1 MKDNLINLFE
11 KAIKLPT
18 TSGCY
23 KMLNENKKILYIGK
37 AKNLRSRI
45 KSYFLEKKSHK
56 IKILMENVKSIE
68 VITTNSEYEA
78 LLLECNL
85 IKTHKPDYNVKL
97 KDGKG
102 YPMVRITREKYPRIF
117 KTRKIINDQS
127 EYFGPFTNVKKL
139 DQVLDFIN
147 KTFKLRKCKK
157 KSKTPC
163 LYCHMGQCLGACYK
177 ENLEKEYQ
185 KELDKAKS
193 ILKGNTS
200 EILNQIDIKLKLA
213 IQKED
218 FETAIKLKEIK
229 NSLTEINQIQIVTK
243 TNNLNTDY
251 VHVHPGENVNTIIV
265 LKYRNGKLVERDANF
280 DESICKKNELILQFL
295 TQYYTAINMIVPDK
309 INIFLKDVDTKN
321 VEKLIND
328 VKNTKTKIIY
338 KETEEILKIMEM
350 AISNAEL
357 SLKEYENKNNKAL
370 ESLKIF
376 LEMDKLPKIIEGFDI
391 AHLKGQETVASMVT
405 FKMGMPFKENYKLYK
420 LNSLLKGEIDDFK
433 AIKEVILRRYS
444 EIINKNLEL
453 PNLILIDGGKGQLNA
468 AFSSL
473 KDLKIENKVKICSL
487 AKKHETIFLTTKN
500 KGINLPQG
508 HLALRILQNVRDE
521 AHRKAN
527 RFNRKRREKIT
538 LLYTKINGVGEK
550 TAQKILKTIG
560 TYKDI
565 LPLSENE
572 ISEKIK
578 VNIKLAKRIKEF
590 AIKENSIKN
599 YNHNKF

>member
-1 MKDNLINLFE
+1 
-11 KAIKLPT
+11 
-18 TSGCY
+18 
-23 KMLNENKKILYIGK
+23 
-37 AKNLRSRI
+37 
-45 KSYFLEKKSHK
+45 
-56 IKILMENVKSIE
+56 
-68 VITTNSEYEA
+68 
-78 LLLECNL
+78 
-85 IKTHKPDYNVKL
+85 

-102 YPMVRITREKYPRIF
+102 YPMVRITHEKYPRIF
-117 KTRKIINDQS
+117 KTRKIINDKS

-147 KTFKLRKCKK
+147 KTFKIRKCKK
-157 KSKTPC
+157 KSNAPC
-163 LYCHMGQCLGACYK
+163 LYYHMGQCLGVCYK

-193 ILKGNTS
+193 ILNGNIS
-200 EILNQIDIKLKLA
+200 EISSQIDIKLKHA

-218 FETAIKLKEIK
+218 FETAIKLKEIR
-229 NSLTEINQIQIVTK
+229 NSLIEINQIQIVTK
-243 TNNLNTDY
+243 TNNLNIDY

-280 DESICKKNELILQFL
+280 DESICKENELILQFL
-295 TQYYTAINMIVPDK
+295 IQYYTSINMIVPDK
-309 INIFLKDVDTKN
+309 IHIFLKDIDTKN
-321 VEKLIND
+321 VEKLINEI
-328 VKNTKTKIIY
+328 KNTKTEIIY

-357 SLKEYENKNNKAL
+357 SLREYENKSTKAL
-370 ESLKIF
+370 ESLKIV

-405 FKMGMPFKENYKLYK
+405 FKMGMPFKENYRLYK
-420 LNSLLKGEIDDFK
+420 LNSLLKGEIDDFR
-433 AIKEVILRRYS
+433 AIKEVISRRYS
-444 EIINKNLEL
+444 EIINNNLEL

-468 AFSSL
+468 AISIL
-473 KDLKIENKVKICSL
+473 KGLKIENKVKVCSL
-487 AKKHETIFLTTKN
+487 AKKQETIFLTTSK

-508 HLALRILQNVRDE
+508 HPALRILQNVRDE

-527 RFNRKRREKIT
+527 GFNKKRREKIT
-538 LLYTKINGVGEK
+538 LLYTKIHGIGEK
-550 TAQKILKTIG
+550 TAQKILKSIG

-578 VNIKLAKRIKEF
+578 VNVQLAKRIKEF

-599 YNHNKF
+599 NNQDK

>member
-1 MKDNLINLFE
+1 MKETLTSLFE
-11 KAIKLPT
+11 KVTKLPT

-56 IKILMENVKSIE
+56 IKILMKNVKSIE

-102 YPMVRITREKYPRIF
+102 YPMVRITHEKYPRIF

-127 EYFGPFTNVKKL
+127 EYFGPFANVKKL
-139 DQVLDFIN
+139 DQILDFIN
-147 KTFKLRKCKK
+147 KTFKIRKCKK
-157 KSKTPC
+157 KSNAPC
-163 LYCHMGQCLGACYK
+163 LYYHMGQCLGVCYK

-185 KELDKAKS
+185 IEVNKAKS
-193 ILKGNTS
+193 ILNGNIS
-200 EILNQIDIKLKLA
+200 EILSQIDIKLKLA
-213 IQKED
+213 VQKED
-218 FETAIKLKEIK
+218 FETAIKLKEMK
-229 NSLTEINQIQIVTK
+229 SSLIEINQIQIVTK
-243 TNNLNTDY
+243 ANNLNIDY
-251 VHVHPGENVNTIIV
+251 VYVHPGENVNTIIV
-265 LKYRNGKLVERDANF
+265 LKYRDGKLVERDANF
-280 DESICKKNELILQFL
+280 DESICKKDELILQFL
-295 TQYYTAINMIVPDK
+295 IQYYTSINMIVPDK
-309 INIFLKDVDTKN
+309 IHIFLKDVDTKN
-321 VEKLIND
+321 VEKLINEI
-328 VKNTKTKIIY
+328 KNTKTEIIY
-338 KETEEILKIMEM
+338 KETKEILKIMEM

-357 SLKEYENKNNKAL
+357 SLKEYENKSNKAL

-405 FKMGMPFKENYKLYK
+405 FKMGIPFKENYKLYK
-420 LNSLLKGEIDDFK
+420 LNSLLKGEIDDFR

-444 EIINKNLEL
+444 EIINKKLEL
-453 PNLILIDGGKGQLNA
+453 PNLILIDGGKGQLSA
-468 AFSSL
+468 AFSIL
-473 KDLKIENKVKICSL
+473 KSLKIEDKVKVCSL
-487 AKKHETIFLTTKN
+487 AKKHETIFLTTNK

-508 HLALRILQNVRDE
+508 HPALIMLQNVRDE

-527 RFNRKRREKIT
+527 GFNKKRREKIT
-538 LLYTKINGVGEK
+538 LLYTKIDGVGEK
-550 TAQKILKTIG
+550 TAQKILKLIG

-590 AIKENSIKN
+590 AIKENLIKN
-599 YNHNKF
+599 IDNDK

>member
-1 MKDNLINLFE
+1 MKETLTSLFE

-18 TSGCY
+18 TCGCY

-56 IKILMENVKSIE
+56 IKILMKNVKSIE

-102 YPMVRITREKYPRIF
+102 YPMVRITHEKYPRIF

-147 KTFKLRKCKK
+147 KTFKIRKCKK
-157 KSKTPC
+157 KSNTPC
-163 LYCHMGQCLGACYK
+163 LYYHMGQCLGVCYK

-185 KELDKAKS
+185 KELYKAKS
-193 ILKGNTS
+193 ILKGDIS
-200 EILNQIDIKLKLA
+200 EILSQIDIKLKLA
-213 IQKED
+213 VQKED
-218 FETAIKLKEIK
+218 FEAAIKLKEIK
-229 NSLTEINQIQIVTK
+229 SSLIEINQIQIITK
-243 TNNLNTDY
+243 TNNLNIDY
-251 VHVHPGENVNTIIV
+251 VHVHPGENINIIMV

-280 DESICKKNELILQFL
+280 DGSICRKDELILQFL
-295 TQYYTAINMIVPDK
+295 TQYYTSINMIVPDK
-309 INIFLKDVDTKN
+309 IHIFIKDVDTKN
-321 VEKLIND
+321 VEKLINEI
-328 VKNTKTKIIY
+328 KNTKTEIIY
-338 KETEEILKIMEM
+338 KETEEILKIREM

-357 SLKEYENKNNKAL
+357 SLKEYENKSNKAL

-391 AHLKGQETVASMVT
+391 AHLEGQETVASMVT
-405 FKMGMPFKENYKLYK
+405 FKMGIPLKESYKLYRLK
-420 LNSLLKGEIDDFK
+420 SLLKGEIDDFK

-453 PNLILIDGGKGQLNA
+453 PNLILIDGGKGQLSA
-468 AFSSL
+468 AFSVL
-473 KDLKIENKVKICSL
+473 KGLKIENKIKVCSL
-487 AKKHETIFLTTKN
+487 AKKQETIFLTTNK

-508 HLALRILQNVRDE
+508 HPALRILQNVRDE

-527 RFNRKRREKIT
+527 GFNKKRREKIT
-538 LLYTKINGVGEK
+538 LLYTKINGIGEK
-550 TAQKILKTIG
+550 KAQKILKLIG
-560 TYKDI
+560 TYEDI
-565 LPLSENE
+565 LLLSENE

-578 VNIKLAKRIKEF
+578 VNIQLARKIKEF

-599 YNHNKF
+599 HNHNK

>member
-1 MKDNLINLFE
+1 MKESLTNLFE
-11 KAIKLPT
+11 KVIKLPT

-37 AKNLRSRI
+37 AKNLRSRV
-45 KSYFLEKKSHK
+45 KSYFLEKNSLK
-56 IKILMENVKSIE
+56 IKILMKNVKSIE

-102 YPMVRITREKYPRIF
+102 YPMVRITHEKYPRIF
-117 KTRKIINDQS
+117 KTRKIINDKS

-147 KTFKLRKCKK
+147 KTFKIRKCKK
-157 KSKTPC
+157 KSNAPC
-163 LYCHMGQCLGACYK
+163 LYYHMGQCLGVCHK

-193 ILKGNTS
+193 ILNGNIS
-200 EILNQIDIKLKLA
+200 EILSQIDIKLKLA

-229 NSLTEINQIQIVTK
+229 NSLIEINQIQIVTK
-243 TNNLNTDY
+243 TNNLNIDY

-280 DESICKKNELILQFL
+280 DESICKENELILQFL
-295 TQYYTAINMIVPDK
+295 TQYYTSINMIVPDK
-309 INIFLKDVDTKN
+309 IHIFLKDIDTKN
-321 VEKLIND
+321 VEKLINEI
-328 VKNTKTKIIY
+328 KNTKTEIIY

-357 SLKEYENKNNKAL
+357 SLREYENKSNKAL
-370 ESLKIF
+370 ESLKIL
-376 LEMDKLPKIIEGFDI
+376 LEMNKLPKIIEGFDI

-405 FKMGMPFKENYKLYK
+405 FKMGIPFKKNYRLYK

-433 AIKEVILRRYS
+433 AIKEVISRRYS
-444 EIINKNLEL
+444 EIINNNLEL

-468 AFSSL
+468 AISIL
-473 KDLKIENKVKICSL
+473 KGLKIENKVKVCSL
-487 AKKHETIFLTTKN
+487 AKKQETIFLTTNK
-500 KGINLPQG
+500 KGINLPHG
-508 HLALRILQNVRDE
+508 HPALRILQNVRDE

-527 RFNRKRREKIT
+527 GFNKKSREKIT
-538 LLYTKINGVGEK
+538 LLYTKIHGIGEK
-550 TAQKILKTIG
+550 TAQKILKSIG

-565 LPLSENE
+565 FPLSENE

-578 VNIKLAKRIKEF
+578 VNVQLAKRIKEF

-599 YNHNKF
+599 NNQDK

>member
-1 MKDNLINLFE
+1 MKENLTSLFE
-11 KAIKLPT
+11 KVIKLPT

-45 KSYFLEKKSHK
+45 KSYFLEKKSQK
-56 IKILMENVKSIE
+56 IKILMKNVKSIE

-102 YPMVRITREKYPRIF
+102 YPMIRITHEKYPRIF

-147 KTFKLRKCKK
+147 KTFKIRKCKK
-157 KSKTPC
+157 KSNAPC
-163 LYCHMGQCLGACYK
+163 MYYHMGQCLGVCYK

-185 KELDKAKS
+185 EELDKAKS
-193 ILKGNTS
+193 ILNGNIS
-200 EILNQIDIKLKLA
+200 EILSQIDVKLKLA

-229 NSLTEINQIQIVTK
+229 SSLIEITQIQIVAK

-251 VHVHPGENVNTIIV
+251 VYVHPGEHVNTIIV

-280 DESICKKNELILQFL
+280 DESICKKNELVLQFL
-295 TQYYTAINMIVPDK
+295 IQYYTSINMIVPDK
-309 INIFLKDVDTKN
+309 IHIFLKDVDTKN
-321 VEKLIND
+321 AEKLINEI
-328 VKNTKTKIIY
+328 KNTKTEIIY

-357 SLKEYENKNNKAL
+357 SLREYENKSNKAL
-370 ESLKIF
+370 ESLKIC

-405 FKMGMPFKENYKLYK
+405 FKMGIPFKEHYKLYK
-420 LNSLLKGEIDDFK
+420 LNSLSKGEIDDFK

-468 AFSSL
+468 AFSIL
-473 KDLKIENKVKICSL
+473 KGLKIENNVKVCSL
-487 AKKHETIFLTTKN
+487 AKKHETIFLTTNK

-508 HLALRILQNVRDE
+508 HPALRILQNVRDE

-527 RFNRKRREKIT
+527 EFNKKRREKIT
-538 LLYTKINGVGEK
+538 LLYTKIHGIGEK
-550 TAQKILKTIG
+550 TAQKILKSIG

-565 LPLSENE
+565 LPLSESE
-572 ISEKIK
+572 ISKKIK
-578 VNIKLAKRIKEF
+578 VNIEIAKRIKEF
-590 AIKENSIKN
+590 AMKENLIK
-599 YNHNKF
+599 K

>member
-1 MKDNLINLFE
+1 MEENLTSLFE
-11 KAIKLPT
+11 KVIKLPT
-18 TSGCY
+18 KSGCY

-37 AKNLRSRI
+37 AKNLRLRI

-56 IKILMENVKSIE
+56 IKILMKNVKSIE
-68 VITTNSEYEA
+68 IITTNSEYEA
-78 LLLECNL
+78 LLLESNL

-102 YPMVRITREKYPRIF
+102 YPMIRITYEKYPRIF

-147 KTFKLRKCKK
+147 KTFKIRKCKK
-157 KSKTPC
+157 KSNVPC
-163 LYCHMGQCLGACYK
+163 LYYHMGQCLGVCYK

-193 ILKGNTS
+193 ILKGDIAETLS
-200 EILNQIDIKLKLA
+200 QIDIKLKLA

-229 NSLTEINQIQIVTK
+229 SSLIEINQIQIITK
-243 TNNLNTDY
+243 ANTLSIDY
-251 VHVHPGENVNTIIV
+251 VHVHPGENINTIIV

-295 TQYYTAINMIVPDK
+295 VQYYTAINMIVPDK
-309 INIFLKDVDTKN
+309 IHIFIKDVDTKN
-321 VEKLIND
+321 VEKLINEI
-328 VKNTKTKIIY
+328 KNTKTEILY

-357 SLKEYENKNNKAL
+357 SLREYENKNNKAL
-370 ESLKIF
+370 ESLKIL

-391 AHLKGQETVASMVT
+391 AHLKGQETVASMVA
-405 FKMGMPFKENYKLYK
+405 FKMGAPFKESYKLYK

-433 AIKEVILRRYS
+433 AIKEVVLRRYS

-468 AFSSL
+468 ASSIL
-473 KDLKIENKVKICSL
+473 KGLKIENKVKLCSL
-487 AKKHETIFLTTKN
+487 AKKQETIFLTTNK

-508 HLALRILQNVRDE
+508 HPALRILQNVRDE

-527 RFNRKRREKIT
+527 EFNKKRREKIT
-538 LLYTKINGVGEK
+538 LLYTKIRGIGEK
-550 TAQKILKTIG
+550 TAQKILKSIG
-560 TYKDI
+560 TYKDV
-565 LPLSENE
+565 LLLSENE

-578 VNIKLAKRIKEF
+578 VNMQLAKKIKEF
-590 AIKENSIKN
+590 AIKENLIKN
-599 YNHNKF
+599 YYLDK

>member
-1 MKDNLINLFE
+1 MKETLTSLFE
-11 KAIKLPT
+11 KVIKLPT
-18 TSGCY
+18 TFGCY

-56 IKILMENVKSIE
+56 IKILMKNVKSIE

-102 YPMVRITREKYPRIF
+102 YPMVRITHEKYPRIF

-147 KTFKLRKCKK
+147 KTFKIRKCKK
-157 KSKTPC
+157 KSKVPC
-163 LYCHMGQCLGACYK
+163 LYYHMGQCLGVCYK

-185 KELDKAKS
+185 KELYKAKS
-193 ILKGNTS
+193 ILKGNIS
-200 EILNQIDIKLKLA
+200 GILSQIDIKLKLA
-213 IQKED
+213 VQKED
-218 FETAIKLKEIK
+218 FEAAIKLKEIK
-229 NSLTEINQIQIVTK
+229 SSLIEINQIQIVTK
-243 TNNLNTDY
+243 TNNLNIDY
-251 VHVHPGENVNTIIV
+251 VHVHTGENINIIMV

-280 DESICKKNELILQFL
+280 DVSICRKDELVLQFL
-295 TQYYTAINMIVPDK
+295 TQYYTSINMIVPDK
-309 INIFLKDVDTKN
+309 IHIFIKDVDTKN
-321 VEKLIND
+321 VEKLINEI
-328 VKNTKTKIIY
+328 KNTKTEIIY
-338 KETEEILKIMEM
+338 KETEKILKIREM

-357 SLKEYENKNNKAL
+357 SLKEYENKSNNAL

-391 AHLKGQETVASMVT
+391 AHLEGQETVASMVA
-405 FKMGMPFKENYKLYK
+405 FKMGIPLKESYKLYRLK
-420 LNSLLKGEIDDFK
+420 SLLKGEVDDFK

-453 PNLILIDGGKGQLNA
+453 PNLILIDGGKGQLSA
-468 AFSSL
+468 AFSVL
-473 KDLKIENKVKICSL
+473 KGLKIENKVKVCSL
-487 AKKHETIFLTTKN
+487 AKKQETIFLTTNK

-508 HLALRILQNVRDE
+508 HPALRILQNVRDE

-527 RFNRKRREKIT
+527 GFNKKRREKIT
-538 LLYTKINGVGEK
+538 LLYTKINGIGEK
-550 TAQKILKTIG
+550 KAQKILKLIG
-560 TYKDI
+560 TYEDI

-578 VNIKLAKRIKEF
+578 VNIQLARKIKKF

-599 YNHNKF
+599 HNHNK

>member
-1 MKDNLINLFE
+1 MKENLINLFE
-11 KAIKLPT
+11 KVIKLPT

-37 AKNLRSRI
+37 AKNLKSRI
-45 KSYFLEKKSHK
+45 KSYFLEKNSHK
-56 IKILMENVKSIE
+56 IKILMKNVKSIE

-85 IKTHKPDYNVKL
+85 IKAHKPDYNVKL

-102 YPMVRITREKYPRIF
+102 YPMVRITHEKYPRIF

-147 KTFKLRKCKK
+147 KTFKTRKCKK
-157 KSKTPC
+157 KSNVPC
-163 LYCHMGQCLGACYK
+163 LYYHMGQCLGVCYK

-185 KELDKAKS
+185 KELEKVKS
-193 ILKGNTS
+193 ILNGDIS
-200 EILNQIDIKLKLA
+200 EILSQINIKLKLA

-229 NSLTEINQIQIVTK
+229 NSLIEINQIQIITK
-243 TNNLNTDY
+243 ANSLNIDY
-251 VHVHPGENVNTIIV
+251 VHFHPGENVNTIIV

-280 DESICKKNELILQFL
+280 DESICEKNELVLQFL
-295 TQYYTAINMIVPDK
+295 IQYYTSINMVVPDK
-309 INIFLKDVDTKN
+309 IHIFIKDIDTKN
-321 VEKLIND
+321 VEKLINEI
-328 VKNTKTKIIY
+328 KNTKTEIIY

-357 SLKEYENKNNKAL
+357 SFREYENKSNKAL

-376 LEMDKLPKIIEGFDI
+376 LKMDKLPKAIEGFDI

-405 FKMGMPFKENYKLYK
+405 FKMGIPFKENYRLYK

-433 AIKEVILRRYS
+433 AIKEVISRRYS

-468 AFSSL
+468 AFSIL
-473 KDLKIENKVKICSL
+473 KGLKIENKVIVCSL
-487 AKKHETIFLTTKN
+487 AKKHETIFLTTNK

-508 HLALRILQNVRDE
+508 HPALRILQNVRDE

-527 RFNRKRREKIT
+527 RFNKKRREKIN
-538 LLYTKINGVGEK
+538 LLYTKINGIGEK
-550 TAQKILKTIG
+550 TAKKILQSIG
-560 TYKDI
+560 SYQDI

-578 VNIKLAKRIKEF
+578 VNIQLAKRIKEF
-590 AIKENSIKN
+590 AVKANSIKN
-599 YNHNKF
+599 YNHDK

>member
-1 MKDNLINLFE
+1 MKENLTSLFE
-11 KAIKLPT
+11 KVIKLPT

-37 AKNLRSRI
+37 AKNLRSRV
-45 KSYFLEKKSHK
+45 KSYFLEKNSHK
-56 IKILMENVKSIE
+56 IQILMKNVKSIE

-102 YPMVRITREKYPRIF
+102 YPMVRITHEKYPRIF

-147 KTFKLRKCKK
+147 KTFKIRKCKK
-157 KSKTPC
+157 KSSAPC
-163 LYCHMGQCLGACYK
+163 LYYHMGQCLGVCYK

-193 ILKGNTS
+193 ILSGNIS
-200 EILNQIDIKLKLA
+200 EILSQIDVKLKLA

-229 NSLTEINQIQIVTK
+229 SSLIEINQIQIVTK
-243 TNNLNTDY
+243 SNNLNIDY

-265 LKYRNGKLVERDANF
+265 LKYRNGKLVERDVNF
-280 DESICKKNELILQFL
+280 DESICKENELILQFL
-295 TQYYTAINMIVPDK
+295 IQYYTSINMIVPDK
-309 INIFLKDVDTKN
+309 IHIFLKDIDTKN
-321 VEKLIND
+321 VEKLINEI
-328 VKNTKTKIIY
+328 KNIKTEIIY

-357 SLKEYENKNNKAL
+357 SLREYENKNNKAL
-370 ESLKIF
+370 ESLKIV

-391 AHLKGQETVASMVT
+391 AHLNGQETVASMVT
-405 FKMGMPFKENYKLYK
+405 FKMGIPLKENYRLYK

-433 AIKEVILRRYS
+433 ATKEVISRRYS
-444 EIINKNLEL
+444 EIINNNLEL

-468 AFSSL
+468 ALSIL
-473 KDLKIENKVKICSL
+473 KGLKIESKVKVCSL
-487 AKKHETIFLTTKN
+487 AKKQETIFLTTSK
-500 KGINLPQG
+500 KGITLPQG
-508 HLALRILQNVRDE
+508 HPALRILQNVRDE

-527 RFNRKRREKIT
+527 GFNKKRREKT
-538 LLYTKINGVGEK
+538 ALLYTKIHGIGEK
-550 TAQKILKTIG
+550 TAQKILKSIG
-560 TYKDI
+560 TYRDI
-565 LPLSENE
+565 LPLNKNE
-572 ISEKIK
+572 ISKKIK
-578 VNIKLAKRIKEF
+578 VSIQLAKRIKEF

-599 YNHNKF
+599 YNQDK

>member
-1 MKDNLINLFE
+1 MEENLESLFE
-11 KAIKLPT
+11 KVTQFPT

-23 KMLNENKKILYIGK
+23 KMLNANKKILYIGK

-45 KSYFLEKKSHK
+45 KSYFLEKNSHK
-56 IKILMENVKSIE
+56 IKILMKNVKSIE

-102 YPMVRITREKYPRIF
+102 YPMIRITHEKYPRIF

-147 KTFKLRKCKK
+147 KTFKIRKCKK
-157 KSKTPC
+157 KSNAPC
-163 LYCHMGQCLGACYK
+163 LYYHMGQCLGVCYK

-185 KELDKAKS
+185 KELDRAKS
-193 ILKGNTS
+193 ILSGNIS
-200 EILNQIDIKLKLA
+200 EILSKIDIKLKLA

-218 FETAIKLKEIK
+218 FETAIKLRETK
-229 NSLTEINQIQIVTK
+229 NSLIEINQIQIVTK
-243 TNNLNTDY
+243 TNNLNIDY
-251 VHVHPGENVNTIIV
+251 VHVHPGENINIIIV
-265 LKYRNGKLVERDANF
+265 LKYRNGKLVERDVNF
-280 DESICKKNELILQFL
+280 DESIFKQNELILQFL
-295 TQYYTAINMIVPDK
+295 TQYYTSINMIVPDK
-309 INIFLKDVDTKN
+309 IHIFFKDIDTKN
-321 VEKLIND
+321 VEKLINEI
-328 VKNTKTKIIY
+328 KNTKTEIINE
-338 KETEEILKIMEM
+338 ETEEILKIMEM

-357 SLKEYENKNNKAL
+357 SLREYENKSNKAL

-405 FKMGMPFKENYKLYK
+405 FKMGIPFKENYKLYK

-433 AIKEVILRRYS
+433 AIKEAISRRYS

-468 AFSSL
+468 AFSIL
-473 KDLKIENKVKICSL
+473 KGLKIENKIKVCSL
-487 AKKHETIFLTTKN
+487 AKKHETIFLITSK

-508 HLALRILQNVRDE
+508 HPALRILQNVRDE

-527 RFNRKRREKIT
+527 EFNKKRREKIT
-538 LLYTKINGVGEK
+538 LLYTKIHGIGEK
-550 TAQKILKTIG
+550 TAQKILKSIG

-565 LPLSENE
+565 LSLSENE

-578 VNIKLAKRIKEF
+578 VNIQLAKRIKEF
-590 AIKENSIKN
+590 AIK
-599 YNHNKF
+599 NHNHGK